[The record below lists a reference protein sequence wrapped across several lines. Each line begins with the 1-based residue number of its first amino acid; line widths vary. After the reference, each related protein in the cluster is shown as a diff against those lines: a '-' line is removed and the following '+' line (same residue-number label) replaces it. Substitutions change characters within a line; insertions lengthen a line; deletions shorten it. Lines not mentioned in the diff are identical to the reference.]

1 MSDDLFGDVQDDSIL
16 EHMDDSDLENV
27 KFPVLI
33 AELNDLLRY
42 EFQRIGIAPSHSIEV
57 VSAICSQLGGIQI
70 YLPRGTVLEYFIRDI
85 KIWRDYTGDNVKEL
99 AHKYEVT
106 FNTIY
111 KAIRR
116 MRRIEH
122 LKRQPKLL

>member
-16 EHMDDSDLENV
+16 EHMDDSDLEKV

-70 YLPRGTVLEYFIRDI
+70 YLPRGKVLEYFIRDI

>member
-42 EFQRIGIAPSHSIEV
+42 EFQRIGIAPLTLLKSFPR
-57 VSAICSQLGGIQI
+57 SAAS
-70 YLPRGTVLEYFIRDI
+70 
-85 KIWRDYTGDNVKEL
+85 
-99 AHKYEVT
+99 
-106 FNTIY
+106 
-111 KAIRR
+111 
-116 MRRIEH
+116 
-122 LKRQPKLL
+122 

>member
-42 EFQRIGIAPSHSIEV
+42 EFQRIGIAPYHSIEV

-70 YLPRGTVLEYFIRDI
+70 YLPRGKVLEYFIRDI

>member
-42 EFQRIGIAPSHSIEV
+42 EFQRIGITPSHSIEV

-70 YLPRGTVLEYFIRDI
+70 YLPRGKVLEYFIRDI